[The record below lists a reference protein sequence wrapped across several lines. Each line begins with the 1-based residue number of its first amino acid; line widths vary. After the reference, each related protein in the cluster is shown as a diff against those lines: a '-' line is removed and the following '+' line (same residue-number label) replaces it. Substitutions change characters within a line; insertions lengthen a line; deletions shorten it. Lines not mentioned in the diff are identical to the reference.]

1 MCHTLLLYI
10 MGHYGN
16 TIFKIRTR
24 LNSRPILHITQVMTS
39 GAMDSGDVWKG
50 AGSLVPIMEQR
61 NHLYLHTYYA
71 EYTEHRTLARIVVA
85 AVSEGLQYC
94 NQNHPLGMD
103 MSVLSVMTLLVL
115 TKHGNV
121 LELVHVLPGRW
132 C

>member
-1 MCHTLLLYI
+1 

-61 NHLYLHTYYA
+61 NHLYLTHTMQNIPN
-71 EYTEHRTLARIVVA
+71 IVP
-85 AVSEGLQYC
+85 LQE
-94 NQNHPLGMD
+94 
-103 MSVLSVMTLLVL
+103 S
-115 TKHGNV
+115 
-121 LELVHVLPGRW
+121 
-132 C
+132 